1 MILMDGGCEF
11 NGYAS
16 DITRTWPVD
25 GKFTKEQGTIYGV
38 VLEVQKICLKVW
50 LQFFLATTWF
60 SAPRATQFWNA
71 SMESLNILKVKMILS
86 TNMVAPLVYL
96 VLPFRPFCIVYSF
109 Y

>member
-25 GKFTKEQGTIYGV
+25 GKFTKEQGTIYSI

-50 LQFFLATTWF
+50 L
-60 SAPRATQFWNA
+60 
-71 SMESLNILKVKMILS
+71 V
-86 TNMVAPLVYL
+86 
-96 VLPFRPFCIVYSF
+96 
-109 Y
+109 

>member
-25 GKFTKEQGTIYGV
+25 GKFTKEQGTIYGI

-50 LQFFLATTWF
+50 LQFFFGYNLVKC
-60 SAPRATQFWNA
+60 TQ
-71 SMESLNILKVKMILS
+71 SYPILKRQYGK
-86 TNMVAPLVYL
+86 
-96 VLPFRPFCIVYSF
+96 FEHF
-109 Y
+109 